1 MFVRMDFWP
10 QVDHLHALLRCQC
23 LIVLFCIGYRRSVI
37 SIDSCERRRHNIFER
52 ERGFIS
58 RRAHEAQELQR
69 VDQFARDCPA
79 FSVEDFFSRLSLF
92 ASYVRTGLTAFPLV
106 IANRAQ
112 ICSITNSVMATPAM
126 ESADPVFDSVNGESQ
141 LSEAETALLKDELR
155 KTEEEIQ
162 TLKQVLLARQKHAAE
177 LKRKLGLNPLVELG
191 NEVNKGIKAVT
202 ETEAFHKTSEVAAAT
217 ADTVKHKWNDM
228 RNSSLFKSFE
238 SKLGTAYN
246 SAKMAA
252 STSIDHL
259 SQAARGSTATTP
271 AEETKPTLS

>member
-1 MFVRMDFWP
+1 
-10 QVDHLHALLRCQC
+10 
-23 LIVLFCIGYRRSVI
+23 
-37 SIDSCERRRHNIFER
+37 
-52 ERGFIS
+52 
-58 RRAHEAQELQR
+58 
-69 VDQFARDCPA
+69 
-79 FSVEDFFSRLSLF
+79 
-92 ASYVRTGLTAFPLV
+92 
-106 IANRAQ
+106 
-112 ICSITNSVMATPAM
+112 MATPAM
-126 ESADPVFDSVNGESQ
+126 ECTSHLNRFAFFSVVESGVLIRGISTADSVFDSYNGESQ

-191 NEVNKGIKAVT
+191 NDINKGLKAVT
-202 ETEAFHKTSEVAAAT
+202 DTEAFQKTTEVAAAT

-259 SQAARGSTATTP
+259 SQAARGGSNATTP
-271 AEETKPTLS
+271 AEESKPIS